1 MNKIILSRKGYDD
14 QYGGKP
20 SPILPNG
27 IMLSFPIPL
36 SDTKEEGLQ
45 SDELIFNGKTLTT
58 YFAELGHKTTVHKH
72 HVDPDIYGFSGK
84 QPMGTFGQAG
94 AALGHLDNQSIDEGD
109 IFLFFGTFCKT
120 IYIEGKLQ
128 YEKMHPVHAL
138 FGYLIV
144 DRRVNMDQIDT
155 EPELFWLKAHPHYL
169 NRHLGDY
176 AKANA
181 IYIGSDYGYFR
192 FSNRL
197 QLTKIGYQKSYW
209 ELPVAFANIKMTYH
223 EKVEK
228 QLLAES
234 VAFTSVAKGQE
245 FVFELTAEIE
255 PWLRDV
261 LGHGG

>member
-20 SPILPNG
+20 SPILPDG
-27 IMLSFPIPL
+27 TMLSFPIPL
-36 SDTKEEGLQ
+36 SDTKEEGLY
-45 SDELIFNGKTLTT
+45 SGELIFKNKSLSE
-58 YFAELGHKTTVHKH
+58 YFSALGHKETNRRH

-84 QPMGTFGQAG
+84 QSMGTFGQAG
-94 AALGHLDNQSIDEGD
+94 AALGHLDNQNVGKGD

-120 IYIEGKLQ
+120 TILTNGLQ

-138 FGYLIV
+138 FGYLFV
-144 DRRVNMDQIDT
+144 ERRVTMDEIDN
-155 EPELFWLKAHPHYL
+155 EPELFWLKAHPHYR

-181 IYIGSDYGYFR
+181 IYIGGDCGYFR

-197 QLTKIGYQKSYW
+197 QLTKPGYLKSFW

-228 QLLAES
+228 QLS
-234 VAFTSVAKGQE
+234 SDRVAFTSVAKGQE
-245 FVFELTAEIE
+245 FVFEHTAEIE